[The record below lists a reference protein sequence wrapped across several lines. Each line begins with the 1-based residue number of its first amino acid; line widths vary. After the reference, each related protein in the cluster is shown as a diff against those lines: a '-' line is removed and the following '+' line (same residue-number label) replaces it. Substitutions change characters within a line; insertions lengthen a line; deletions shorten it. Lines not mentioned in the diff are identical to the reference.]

1 MKLDP
6 AKSLPIYRLR
16 GRLTASSQAAFT
28 LLEMLVALSAF
39 VMLMGGIFA
48 IAQGT
53 MELGNDMGLAQDRS
67 QIRQNFVEF
76 LRRSFRNLPGD
87 AEVRL
92 SVKAKG
98 SSYVPTL
105 NFVNGGS
112 SFTPGVSL
120 APDTSVELF
129 ADERPG
135 GYLRVTLRVLDQKQT
150 QAVRSNQ
157 NVSYRRDQ
165 ITLPLLDNVSRFEW
179 RFFDTTTN
187 RWENNWKQS
196 ERRPILAEMNLQLDD
211 GFQTRAVFWIPPIVR
226 NAIQS
231 GGLQGVPNQPNV
243 LNPDGTPQLNPDGS
257 PAANPGAVSPSV
269 NAPNLSPQ
277 Q

>member
-6 AKSLPIYRLR
+6 AKSLPIYRLC
-16 GRLTASSQAAFT
+16 GRLTTSSQTAFT
-28 LLEMLVALSAF
+28 LLEMMVALSAF

-48 IAQGT
+48 ISQGT

-92 SVKAKG
+92 SVQAKG

-157 NVSYRRDQ
+157 KVSYRRDQ

-187 RWENNWKQS
+187 RWENNWKQG

-211 GFQTRAVFWIPPIVR
+211 GFETRAVFWIPPIVR

-231 GGLQGVPNQPNV
+231 GGLPGFPNQPNV

-257 PAANPGAVSPSV
+257 PVANAGAVSPGV

>member
-6 AKSLPIYRLR
+6 AKSQSIHLLR
-16 GRLTASSQAAFT
+16 GRLTTSSYAAFT

-105 NFVNGGS
+105 NFINGGS

-187 RWENNWKQS
+187 RWENNWKQG

-211 GFQTRAVFWIPPIVR
+211 GFQTRAVFWIPPIIP
-226 NAIQS
+226 NAIQG
-231 GGLQGVPNQPNV
+231 GGLQGVPNQQNA

-257 PAANPGAVSPSV
+257 TVANPGAASPGV
-269 NAPNLSPQ
+269 NTPNP
-277 Q
+277 